1 MNMSKEEIPEIT
13 IKLKTVIIKSECK
26 TCNVTPLIRKEWHEG
41 HWGCTECGDPNRKLK
56 QR

>member
-26 TCNVTPLIRKEWHEG
+26 TCNVTPLIRKEWYEG
-41 HWGCTECGDPNRKLK
+41 HWGCTECGWIC
-56 QR
+56 

>member
-26 TCNVTPLIRKEWHEG
+26 TCNVTPLIRKEWYEG
-41 HWGCTECGDPNRKLK
+41 HWGCTECGDPNSKPKKR
-56 QR
+56 